1 MNPTNEAWFSMQI
14 NQVQKGK
21 LQQSVVQRRK
31 RRKPLAPPPGQ
42 KSDQELIAA
51 FIAERG
57 ITNCP
62 PGYAMGALKSSALGL
77 DT

>member
-1 MNPTNEAWFSMQI
+1 MQI
-14 NQVQKGK
+14 NQVQKSK
-21 LQQSVVQRRK
+21 VQQSALQGRR

-57 ITNCP
+57 ITSCP
-62 PGYAMGALKSSALGL
+62 PGYAMGALKSTALGL